1 MSVSKK
7 ARTLKKIQMDQI
19 MQCNISLGN
28 LECDSKMKSNRSK
41 WQKRKNQNPE
51 EDTDGSKIAIQ
62 YITGGLRG

>member
-1 MSVSKK
+1 
-7 ARTLKKIQMDQI
+7 MDQI

-28 LECDSKMKSNRSK
+28 LGCDSKMKSNRSK
-41 WQKRKNQNPE
+41 WQQRKNPE